1 MTQINLKQNYK
12 IDEII
17 NQGILKDP
25 SILGDLEKTF
35 FLESNKKFVIPGFF
49 IDYLQQRETN
59 PDYDTHIDPFLIM
72 DLMPNVNQDDLYTG
86 IEVVVEEINNE
97 DFILCSDLPILNDLY
112 KPSPQQIIQKQ
123 LEKAQQDKYLPVRQI
138 FKELRKQEI
147 YSKISIIDILKAME
161 SNKVKVLEDDLGD
174 LIQLKSIDDYFK
186 QFILAKRVYPPRDVG
201 DISFDDN
208 NYYINNEH
216 IKGRIDSKQGKLLRF
231 LVHFIGER
239 IYQEVVD
246 SITET
251 ENYLNQIQP
260 LEDQITYS
268 DYFKLQVA
276 QDNSFVMLR
285 RKL

>member
-97 DFILCSDLPILNDLY
+97 DSSEEDSLPKLDISDENGN
-112 KPSPQQIIQKQ
+112 
-123 LEKAQQDKYLPVRQI
+123 EA
-138 FKELRKQEI
+138 
-147 YSKISIIDILKAME
+147 
-161 SNKVKVLEDDLGD
+161 EDDLP
-174 LIQLKSIDDYFK
+174 F
-186 QFILAKRVYPPRDVG
+186 
-201 DISFDDN
+201 
-208 NYYINNEH
+208 
-216 IKGRIDSKQGKLLRF
+216 
-231 LVHFIGER
+231 
-239 IYQEVVD
+239 
-246 SITET
+246 
-251 ENYLNQIQP
+251 
-260 LEDQITYS
+260 
-268 DYFKLQVA
+268 
-276 QDNSFVMLR
+276 
-285 RKL
+285 